1 MCHLHVR
8 HELQE
13 FEGLGGRC
21 LGDGS
26 VLHGHGPAGHQR
38 NTVASALG
46 SRSGR
51 PRGDPEWRLKHL
63 LFTGHMS
70 DRPDVGF
77 QMFGPIVSLVESA
90 FEVSDPAQATML
102 PHWRHQHPCHECDCQ
117 QPAYRHVA
125 CPEGK
130 SFKLLKED
138 PQQFIYV
145 SPSEAALDKRSSH
158 PLFAIPGV
166 STSLVRN
173 DNLHMLYS
181 RGVANHLA
189 GSLLSYLC
197 WYDWPR
203 RQRVS
208 PSTRLSKL
216 FGRIR
221 EIYQAFQITSRLTNL
236 RPSMVW
242 DISSPHEISMPGG

>member
-1 MCHLHVR
+1 MTWSWGSLLSKGASLCSHILLTAVPKSCTLKETWDPLDSWICWSFDTLAKGIHPTEDPWGKPLTKGLLA
-8 HELQE
+8 ELAGKPLTKGNHRAIIWSIQSDQE
-13 FEGLGGRC
+13 FT
-21 LGDGS
+21 S
-26 VLHGHGPAGHQR
+26 NVL
-38 NTVASALG
+38 
-46 SRSGR
+46 
-51 PRGDPEWRLKHL
+51 K
-63 LFTGHMS
+63 
-70 DRPDVGF
+70 
-77 QMFGPIVSLVESA
+77 
-90 FEVSDPAQATML
+90 L

-138 PQQFIYV
+138 LQQFIYV

-158 PLFAIPGV
+158 PLFAIQGV

-173 DNLHMLYS
+173 DSLHILYS

-208 PSTRLSKL
+208 PSTRLSRL

-242 DISSPHEISMPGG
+242 DI